1 MASLP
6 EWRIGI
12 AWAMRFCAVS
22 GSLGS
27 EVVTIGC
34 EASVLIFGQLCQK
47 LAFRTIE
54 TFAGAAESAKSP

>member
-1 MASLP
+1 M
-6 EWRIGI
+6 G
-12 AWAMRFCAVS
+12 FCAVR

-54 TFAGAAESAKSP
+54 TFAGGAESAKSP